1 MNNKA
6 ASIALNFLKYL
17 APFGDKAGRFIY
29 VDFWRNELIDD
40 IAQKLDV
47 EVTGDLRVSIE
58 TELKSATFIPK
69 PCVTNAYKRNY

>member
-1 MNNKA
+1 MKKQA

-40 IAQKLDV
+40 TAQKLGI
-47 EVTGDLRVSIE
+47 EVTDDLRLVIE
-58 TELKSATFIPK
+58 TELKSAWHLILAERECQF
-69 PCVTNAYKRNY
+69 Y